1 LTPGWNSFYTP
12 RHQKSSWFGM
22 LYAALVETYEKLEAT
37 SKRLEMTDILADLLR
52 RTETEELEKVIYLT
66 QGKIHPNWK
75 GEPEIGIAEKM
86 AIKTIVKA
94 TGLRREEVE
103 ELMAETGDIGFAAE
117 RALREKRLGKL
128 GGKLLTVSDVYSS
141 LDQIARESGKG
152 SAGRKMDRLVSLMV
166 DTSPLEA
173 RYLTRTVVGTLRL
186 GVGDMTILD
195 ALAQA
200 FTDSAENR
208 DLLERAYNV
217 SSDLGHVAK
226 TLAESG
232 LEAVAEMRVA
242 VGKPIRMMLAQRLST
257 PEEIVAKL
265 GGRCSAE
272 YKLDG
277 ERFQIHK
284 RCDDVQIY
292 SRRLENITHMYP
304 DAVEMVRAHA
314 KAGEAIIEGEAV
326 AVDPETDEMR
336 PFQTLMQRR
345 RKYRIREMMEKLP
358 VAVYLF
364 ECLYADGEDLTL
376 EPYPVRR
383 RRLREIVEETERF
396 QLVKAVETPAPDD
409 LERFFEEAIA
419 NGSEGLVVKST
430 ADESIYRAGARS
442 WLWVKLKRSYQSKM
456 VEPVDL
462 VVVGAFHG
470 RGRRAGR
477 YGALLAAAYDPD
489 EDVFRT
495 VCKVGSGFTD
505 EDLERLP
512 GMLDGYRRVDR
523 HPRVDALLEAD
534 VWFGPGLVIEVL
546 GDEITLSPIH
556 TCAFNRIRE
565 DSGLAIRFPRFT
577 SRWREDKAPEDATQV
592 DEIADMYNAQLKT
605 ISK

>member
-1 LTPGWNSFYTP
+1 
-12 RHQKSSWFGM
+12 M
-22 LYAALVETYEKLEAT
+22 LYATLAETYERLEAT
-37 SKRLEMTDILADLLR
+37 SKRLEMTAILADLLR
-52 RTETEELEKVIYLT
+52 RAEPEELEKVIYLT
-66 QGKIHPNWK
+66 QGKIHPDWT

-86 AIKTIVKA
+86 AIETISRA
-94 TGLRREEVE
+94 SGLKKDDVGG
-103 ELMAETGDIGFAAE
+103 LMAETGDIGLAAE
-117 RALREKRLGKL
+117 RALQGKRMGKL
-128 GGKLLTVSDVYSS
+128 GGRLLTISDVYNA
-141 LDQIARESGKG
+141 LDQVARESGKG
-152 SAGRKMDRLVSLMV
+152 SSGRKIDRLVRLIV
-166 DTSPLEA
+166 NASPLET
-173 RYLTRTVVGTLRL
+173 RYLARTVVGALRL

-195 ALAQA
+195 ALARA

-208 DLLERAYNV
+208 DLLERAYNLT
-217 SSDLGHVAK
+217 SDLGYVAR

-232 LEAVAEMRVA
+232 LEAIVGVRVA

-257 PEEIVAKL
+257 PEETVDKL

-284 RCDDVQIY
+284 KGVDIQVF

-304 DAVEMVRAHA
+304 DAVEMARTHI
-314 KAGEAIIEGEAV
+314 KAGEAIVEGEAV
-326 AVDPETDEMR
+326 AVDPETGEMR

-345 RKYRIREMMEKLP
+345 RKYRIREMMEKFP
-358 VAVYLF
+358 IAVFLF
-364 ECLYADGEDLTL
+364 ECLYIDGEDLTL
-376 EPYPVRR
+376 DPYTMRR
-383 RRLREIVEETERF
+383 RRLKGIIDEMERF
-396 QLVKAVETPAPDD
+396 RLVRATETSANDE

-419 NGSEGLVVKST
+419 DGCEGLVVKSM
-430 ADESIYRAGARS
+430 ADDSIYRAGARS

-470 RGRRAGR
+470 RGRRAGS
-477 YGALLAAAYDPD
+477 YGALLATAYDPD

-505 EDLERLP
+505 KDLERLP
-512 GMLDGYRRVDR
+512 GMLGEYRRDER
-523 HPRVDALLEAD
+523 HPRVDSILGAD
-534 VWFGPGLVIEVL
+534 VWFSPSLVIEVL

-556 TCAFNRIRE
+556 TSAFNLVRE
-565 DSGLAIRFPRFT
+565 NSGLAIRFPRFT
-577 SRWREDKAPEDATQV
+577 GRWREDKAPEDATQV
-592 DEIADMYNAQLKT
+592 KEIVDMYNAQLKT